1 MSIEGRNARI
11 ERAHY
16 MDKWVFG
23 PLTCFYVF
31 TSWLFPMSKV
41 MSHGFWVPV
50 LPLVSCAVL
59 FIYIILFLRGALVIP
74 FEELG
79 SP

>member
-1 MSIEGRNARI
+1 MHGLKELITWINEI
-11 ERAHY
+11 
-16 MDKWVFG
+16 FG

-50 LPLVSCAVL
+50 LPTCLLCWSVYLHYTFS
-59 FIYIILFLRGALVIP
+59 
-74 FEELG
+74 EG
-79 SP
+79 STGHPL